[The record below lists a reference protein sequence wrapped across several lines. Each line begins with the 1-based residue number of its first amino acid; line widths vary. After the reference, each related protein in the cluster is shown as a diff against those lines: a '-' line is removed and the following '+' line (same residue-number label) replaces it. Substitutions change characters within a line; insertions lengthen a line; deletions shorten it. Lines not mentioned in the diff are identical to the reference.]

1 MEGGGG
7 GSHQNKRGLWTEEED
22 KILTEYIEVHG
33 KGQWNRI
40 AKKTGLKRCGKSC
53 RLRWVNYLS
62 PNVKKGSFT
71 EDEDDLI
78 IRLHKLLGNR
88 WSLIAGRV
96 PGRTDN
102 QVKNYWNTHLSKRNG
117 SSKRQRTESYPP
129 NPDTTRSSSA
139 ACSKDSEATTTLA
152 PLRSNSNTLTTT
164 ENAEHEINA
173 SIAHQ
178 SADAVVV
185 ADGQKCGSSSLSWRE
200 QLDEQMSSYQSG
212 LVQFSDEFLQFDF
225 APTCLR
231 EELNSW
237 SICTVTSGR
246 RTFTRFTG
254 YTRRRSDS
262 IRTFIQGL
270 AVAIGRCG
278 GSVCEERPCVLL
290 AVQGDVVVLHG
301 VQVNMQLPNQWLWDM
316 VDEIQELRELEEEF
330 ISDEEEEEA
339 LNYEF
344 ESENEE
350 VLEGYGEEE
359 FEM

>member
-117 SSKRQRTESYPP
+117 SSKRQRTESYAP
-129 NPDTTRSSSA
+129 NPDTTRSSA

-152 PLRSNSNTLTTT
+152 PLSSNSNTLTTT
-164 ENAEHEINA
+164 ENAEQEINA

-225 APTCLR
+225 
-231 EELNSW
+231 
-237 SICTVTSGR
+237 
-246 RTFTRFTG
+246 
-254 YTRRRSDS
+254 DS
-262 IRTFIQGL
+262 IGTFIQGL

-316 VDEIQELRELEEEF
+316 VDE
-330 ISDEEEEEA
+330 
-339 LNYEF
+339 
-344 ESENEE
+344 
-350 VLEGYGEEE
+350 
-359 FEM
+359 